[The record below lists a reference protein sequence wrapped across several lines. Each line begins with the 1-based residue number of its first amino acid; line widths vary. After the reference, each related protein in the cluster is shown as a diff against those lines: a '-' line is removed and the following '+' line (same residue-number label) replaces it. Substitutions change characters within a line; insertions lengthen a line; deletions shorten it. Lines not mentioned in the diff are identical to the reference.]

1 MITPLCALFIV
12 ISQLEIK
19 EYQENGVVKIKQFF
33 SREVINILK
42 QDYLLMIENRHTHEI
57 YKDEPLVVL
66 WTHIPGAQKATCKLS
81 ELPSFCDLI
90 TNKIVPFL
98 AEFITATTA
107 GELPLQLQLLETIV
121 FNKPP
126 HKGTTLN
133 WHQDVAYFPVKP
145 NNQVAVWFPLSDV
158 DSSMGPMVYAHGSHK
173 LGIKGS
179 TNLHTREAFDG
190 ETRDLIPE
198 DPSSVGLEVREYPLT
213 QQDMLIHDGYT
224 WHYSKP
230 NVSSS
235 LRMGVS
241 VRFLTQPVV
250 FDPRPGQ
257 GAAFTKQIL
266 VEKGDK
272 IESPCFPVLWQ
283 KNLEI

>member
-1 MITPLCALFIV
+1 VPN
-12 ISQLEIK
+12 QKEIQD
-19 EYQENGVVKIKQFF
+19 YQQNGVVKIEKFF
-33 SREVINILK
+33 ERDEINELK
-42 QDYLLMIENRHTHEI
+42 IEYLEMIENRRTAEI

-81 ELPSFCDLI
+81 ELPSFSQLI
-90 TNKIVPFL
+90 NHKIVPFL
-98 AEFITATTA
+98 ADFINQASG
-107 GELPLQLQLLETIV
+107 GELPVQLQLLETIV

-126 HKGTTLN
+126 QKGTTLN
-133 WHQDVAYFPVKP
+133 WHQDVAYFPVEP

-213 QQDMLIHDGYT
+213 QEEMLIHDGYT

-230 NVSSS
+230 NTSNSR
-235 LRMGVS
+235 RMGVS

-257 GAAFTKQIL
+257 GAAFTKQID
-266 VEKGDK
+266 VSKGDK
-272 IESPCFPVLWQ
+272 IESPAFPVLWQ
-283 KNLEI
+283 RN